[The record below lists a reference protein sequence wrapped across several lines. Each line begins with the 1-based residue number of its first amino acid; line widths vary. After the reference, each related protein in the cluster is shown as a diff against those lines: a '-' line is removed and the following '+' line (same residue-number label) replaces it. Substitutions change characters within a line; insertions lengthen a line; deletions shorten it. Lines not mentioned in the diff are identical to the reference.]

1 MKPQKVITI
10 ITVILL
16 VIIISS
22 ASFFGIYKKEEY
34 KVANR
39 VPEYILGMEFT
50 NSRTV
55 NFEVDRTVE
64 STTIYDKD
72 GNEITEKQEG
82 IEYTE
87 ENGYTTVENKVNS
100 DEVLTQDNFKLS
112 KQIFRNRLNLLG
124 ADQYYIKQDTDNGNI
139 QIEMTEDDN
148 TDSIISNL
156 SQKGVFELTDSETNE
171 VLLDNSY
178 IENSKVVYG
187 QTDTGNTVY
196 LQIKFNK
203 DGKKKLE
210 EISKQ
215 YVSTTTQV
223 ANEEGELEDN
233 TDTKEVAIVFDGE
246 TYRTTYF
253 GDTIT
258 DGTLNVSIGT
268 GTDSETIRKYAE
280 SANQMATV
288 LNSGV
293 LPITYN
299 SSEYTV
305 SSMLTKTD
313 LNILMYILLAVLIVM
328 FIYLIIKLK
337 LKGIL
342 AVILQIG
349 YISLLLL
356 TLRYTNIKI
365 TIEGV
370 VGIII
375 SVVLNYMYI
384 YLAFKNSKNN
394 FMKDTTVKFALRLIP
409 IYIIAIVFTFN
420 NIASISSLGMTLVWG
435 IITMYLYNLIL
446 TQITI
451 KTIEE

>member
-10 ITVILL
+10 FTVILL

-22 ASFFGIYKKEEY
+22 ASFFGIYKKEEF

-39 VPEYILGMEFT
+39 VPKYILGMEFT
-50 NSRTV
+50 NSRII

-72 GNEITEKQEG
+72 GNEVTEKQKG

-112 KQIFRNRLNLLG
+112 KQIFINRLNVLG
-124 ADQYYIKQDTDNGNI
+124 ADQYYIKQDDDGKI
-139 QIEMTEDDN
+139 QIEITEDDN
-148 TDSIISNL
+148 TDSIISNI
-156 SQKGVFELTDSETNE
+156 SQKGVFELKDNETNE
-171 VLLDNSY
+171 VLLNNSY

-203 DGKKKLE
+203 DGKEKLE
-210 EISKQ
+210 QISKQ
-215 YVSTTTQV
+215 YISTTTQV
-223 ANEEGELEDN
+223 TNEKGELEDK
-233 TDTKEVAIVFDGE
+233 TETKEVAIVFDGQ

-258 DGTLNVSIGT
+258 DGTLNIAIG
-268 GTDSETIRKYAE
+268 GGSDSTTLQQYIK
-280 SANQMATV
+280 SANQMAAV

-299 SSEYTV
+299 LSEYTV

-313 LNILMYILLAVLIVM
+313 LSILMYALIAVLTVM

-370 VGIII
+370 VGIMI

-384 YLAFKNSKNN
+384 TLAFKNLKNN
-394 FMKDTTVKFALRLIP
+394 FMKDTTSQYALRLIP
-409 IYIIAIVFTFN
+409 IYIIAIIFTFN
-420 NIASISSLGMTLVWG
+420 NIANISSLGMTLVWG

>member
-1 MKPQKVITI
+1 
-10 ITVILL
+10 
-16 VIIISS
+16 
-22 ASFFGIYKKEEY
+22 
-34 KVANR
+34 
-39 VPEYILGMEFT
+39 
-50 NSRTV
+50 
-55 NFEVDRTVE
+55 
-64 STTIYDKD
+64 
-72 GNEITEKQEG
+72 
-82 IEYTE
+82 
-87 ENGYTTVENKVNS
+87 
-100 DEVLTQDNFKLS
+100 
-112 KQIFRNRLNLLG
+112 
-124 ADQYYIKQDTDNGNI
+124 
-139 QIEMTEDDN
+139 MTENDN
-148 TDSIISNL
+148 TDSIISIL

-223 ANEEGELEDN
+223 ANEEGEDN

-328 FIYLIIKLK
+328 FIYLI
-337 LKGIL
+337 
-342 AVILQIG
+342 
-349 YISLLLL
+349 
-356 TLRYTNIKI
+356 RN
-365 TIEGV
+365 
-370 VGIII
+370 
-375 SVVLNYMYI
+375 
-384 YLAFKNSKNN
+384 
-394 FMKDTTVKFALRLIP
+394 
-409 IYIIAIVFTFN
+409 
-420 NIASISSLGMTLVWG
+420 
-435 IITMYLYNLIL
+435 
-446 TQITI
+446 
-451 KTIEE
+451 

>member
-22 ASFFGIYKKEEY
+22 ASFFGIYKKEEF

-39 VPEYILGMEFT
+39 VPKYILGMEFT
-50 NSRTV
+50 NSRII

-72 GNEITEKQEG
+72 GNEVTEKQKG

-112 KQIFRNRLNLLG
+112 KQIFINRLNVLG
-124 ADQYYIKQDTDNGNI
+124 ADQYYIKQDDDGKI
-139 QIEMTEDDN
+139 QIEITEDDN
-148 TDSIISNL
+148 TDSIISNI
-156 SQKGVFELTDSETNE
+156 SQKGVFELKDNETNE
-171 VLLDNSY
+171 VLLNNSY

-203 DGKKKLE
+203 DGKEKLE
-210 EISKQ
+210 QISKQ
-215 YVSTTTQV
+215 YISTTTQV
-223 ANEEGELEDN
+223 TNEKGELEDK
-233 TDTKEVAIVFDGE
+233 TETKEVAIVFDGQ

-258 DGTLNVSIGT
+258 DGTLNIAIG
-268 GTDSETIRKYAE
+268 GGSDSTTLQQYIK
-280 SANQMATV
+280 SANQMAAV

-313 LNILMYILLAVLIVM
+313 LNILMYTLIAVLTVM

-370 VGIII
+370 VGIMI

-384 YLAFKNSKNN
+384 TLAFKNLKNN
-394 FMKDTTVKFALRLIP
+394 FMKDTTSQYALRLIP
-409 IYIIAIVFTFN
+409 IYIIAIIFTFN
-420 NIASISSLGMTLVWG
+420 NIANISSLGMTLVWG

>member
-10 ITVILL
+10 FTVILL

-22 ASFFGIYKKEEY
+22 ASFFGIYKKEEF

-39 VPEYILGMEFT
+39 VPKYILGMEFT
-50 NSRTV
+50 NSRII

-72 GNEITEKQEG
+72 GNEVTEKQKG

-112 KQIFRNRLNLLG
+112 KQIFINRLNVLG
-124 ADQYYIKQDTDNGNI
+124 ADQYYIKQDDDGKI
-139 QIEMTEDDN
+139 QIEITEDDN
-148 TDSIISNL
+148 TDSIISNI
-156 SQKGVFELTDSETNE
+156 SQKGVFELKDNETNE
-171 VLLDNSY
+171 VLLNNSY

-203 DGKKKLE
+203 DGKEKLE
-210 EISKQ
+210 QISKQ
-215 YVSTTTQV
+215 YISTTTQV
-223 ANEEGELEDN
+223 TNEKGELEDK
-233 TDTKEVAIVFDGE
+233 TETKEVAIVFDGQ

-258 DGTLNVSIGT
+258 DGTLNIAIG
-268 GTDSETIRKYAE
+268 GGSDSTTLQQYIK
-280 SANQMATV
+280 SANQMAAV

-313 LNILMYILLAVLIVM
+313 LNILMYTLIAVLTVM

-370 VGIII
+370 VGIMI

-384 YLAFKNSKNN
+384 TLAFKNLKNN
-394 FMKDTTVKFALRLIP
+394 FMKDTTSQYALRLIP
-409 IYIIAIVFTFN
+409 IYIIAIIFTFN
-420 NIASISSLGMTLVWG
+420 NIANISSLGMTLVWG